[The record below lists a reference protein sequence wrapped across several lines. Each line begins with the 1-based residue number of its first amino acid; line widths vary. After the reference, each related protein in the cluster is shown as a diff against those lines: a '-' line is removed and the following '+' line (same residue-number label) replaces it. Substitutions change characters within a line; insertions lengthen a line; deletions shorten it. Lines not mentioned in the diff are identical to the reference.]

1 MVTKDINALFS
12 SKEIQEIIV
21 RILEKYDHRLCL
33 NFNVMEVLRNYFSD
47 IIMFSFV
54 VQILPSELA
63 DIYNDSEKYISQK
76 ILKL

>member
-1 MVTKDINALFS
+1 
-12 SKEIQEIIV
+12 
-21 RILEKYDHRLCL
+21 
-33 NFNVMEVLRNYFSD
+33 MEVLRNYFSD

>member
-21 RILEKYDHRLCL
+21 RILKKYDHRLCL

>member
-33 NFNVMEVLRNYFSD
+33 NFNVMEVLKNYFSD